1 MLEDSPT
8 EADGIDAP
16 SRGGSPLRMIGIGV
30 VSCLLFIAGLLLTEA
45 PGEVATDVDLKPFF
59 LVYLLVA
66 VCRFGFPTLS
76 AGLGAAVGEGVL
88 DVFEGYEL
96 DDPIGF
102 IGYVVGFTVFGWYLH
117 RVAGDPSDG
126 RAQVVAAVLGAFAQA
141 FAEGVAFLAIDADAG
156 VTAAAVSVGGNTVT
170 HGVVL
175 GVIPLV
181 LLYPTVAGYVGTEA
195 NDRSTAD

>member
-175 GVIPLV
+175 GAIPLV

>member
-117 RVAGDPSDG
+117 RVAGDPSDR

-175 GVIPLV
+175 GAIPLV